1 MRTLQTLRSM
11 FWAAAREVNTRQF
24 LAGRARPT
32 SFPFISADTFRSLGD
47 LLVNNENSASD
58 VTQWMPN
65 QAPQTVYIEMA
76 SLAKEATRL
85 VILDIV
91 DRFQQQNQVPLSVI
105 LHNWDTPPPEAF
117 FARLAEMKTKVF
129 AVNIQDGFHRATP
142 IPLGIENLTRRRGGT
157 LEDFHIFRD
166 ILLRGKDILPERENL
181 VFSNFRIRTNRNARE
196 KLATELSKSR
206 HGFADGGMS
215 IRAYREQI
223 LGSKFVVSPRGNGID
238 CFRTWESIYLG
249 AVPIVLAGDLA
260 QSLSNDLPIWVVS
273 DWREVLDQS
282 DDALDQIFM
291 ELSTRGLEKAFFP
304 YWQRRIL
311 AL

>member
-1 MRTLQTLRSM
+1 MARFQTLRSM

-47 LLVNNENSASD
+47 LVVDNESSASD
-58 VTQWMPN
+58 VTQSVPN
-65 QAPQTVYIEMA
+65 QAPRTVYIEMG
-76 SLAKEATRL
+76 SLATEATRL
-85 VILDIV
+85 AILDMV
-91 DRFQQQNQVPLSVI
+91 DRFQQENQVPLSVT
-105 LHNWDTPPPEAF
+105 LHNWDTIPPEAF
-117 FARLAEMKTKVF
+117 FARLEEMKTRVF
-129 AVNIQDGFHRATP
+129 AVNIQDGFYGATP

-157 LEDFHIFRD
+157 LEDFLIFRES
-166 ILLRGKDILPERENL
+166 LLRGNDILPERKNL
-181 VFSNFRIRTNRNARE
+181 IFSNFRVRTNRDARK

-215 IRAYREQI
+215 IRGYREQI

-273 DWREVLDQS
+273 DWSEVLDQS
-282 DDALDQIFM
+282 DDALDRIFKD
-291 ELSTRGLEKAFFP
+291 LSTRVLEKAFFP
-304 YWQRRIL
+304 HWQRKIV
-311 AL
+311 AQ